1 MALGKGARADRS
13 IDHLPQRDRSAPG
26 DGLGLIGDARED
38 VAAAQQSPRVGLVV
52 DPQSEHH
59 IVPSGDLGEDL
70 PEPGGQGVGIDRD
83 AQGEPTG

>member
-1 MALGKGARADRS
+1 
-13 IDHLPQRDRSAPG
+13 
-26 DGLGLIGDARED
+26 LGLIGDARED
-38 VAAAQQSPRVGLVV
+38 VAAAQQRARVRLVV